1 VLIAIVVDTYG
12 TIRDDKTEEV
22 FWSSRLD
29 FVAEVEV
36 MKALVKKLLEKL
48 CRICNCSPFEGICEC
63 QWFTQIRRLTQSRWL
78 TQFRWFI
85 CFIRYILGT
94 VTCGLLWPDNVR
106 SFLWGDQSPKDDESM
121 KNCIQHMKKIFTF
134 EEKETLEVKLNAMI
148 AEIKKDVKTKNDQTT
163 KQLNEYKSKNDQMNR
178 ELNEKMDKLL
188 GFMQQ
193 LLEDKQ

>member
-1 VLIAIVVDTYG
+1 
-12 TIRDDKTEEV
+12 
-22 FWSSRLD
+22 
-29 FVAEVEV
+29 
-36 MKALVKKLLEKL
+36 
-48 CRICNCSPFEGICEC
+48 
-63 QWFTQIRRLTQSRWL
+63 
-78 TQFRWFI
+78 
-85 CFIRYILGT
+85 
-94 VTCGLLWPDNVR
+94 
-106 SFLWGDQSPKDDESM
+106 
-121 KNCIQHMKKIFTF
+121 MKKIFTF